1 MTALFTLSSSFPVL
15 AIVGKNEQF
24 IADQLLGNRA
34 LCPKCAASKLF
45 YKVPE
50 SNSEITS
57 CLSINR
63 QISQEKKRVLVMNL
77 RGSVRTFTLVFTGK
91 QDGRRDRGDEKG
103 KFSSGVENRN
113 LATIGQNWGQTN
125 FSKLNKNLP
134 TGFFI
139 NWETNT

>member
-63 QISQEKKRVLVMNL
+63 QISQKKKTCTGNEFERFSKNL
-77 RGSVRTFTLVFTGK
+77 Y
-91 QDGRRDRGDEKG
+91 
-103 KFSSGVENRN
+103 SGVHRE
-113 LATIGQNWGQTN
+113 
-125 FSKLNKNLP
+125 
-134 TGFFI
+134 TG
-139 NWETNT
+139 WTER